1 MAADSRAVKMVAA
14 LLECF
19 FITESANLKKKVDRI
34 PCAALLA
41 TSKQVTTECP
51 LNTLGIHPSLPP
63 FQLLYTPT
71 PNKPM
76 RLNTAPQ
83 KYEKNICRL
92 TLVSKFFFIVT
103 SLNTLAND
111 GNDMNIRVYIIAIGD
126 IAASSWSAMCHL
138 LYGGGEARATPSGP
152 GGAPS
157 VATVLPAPPPK
168 LSFIWFTVTPST
180 SSANASHC
188 MTLNRLR
195 VIVLRSTAIMST
207 FRLASMRTV
216 VGEK

>member
-1 MAADSRAVKMVAA
+1 M
-14 LLECF
+14 LECF
-19 FITESANLKKKVDRI
+19 FITESANLKKKVDRT

-41 TSKQVTTECP
+41 TSKQVTMECP

-111 GNDMNIRVYIIAIGD
+111 GNDMNIAVYISAIGD
-126 IAASSWSAMCHL
+126 IAASSWSTMCHL
-138 LYGGGEARATPSGP
+138 LCGGGDGEATPSVRVDLRASLRAYPPPLPPNSASSG
-152 GGAPS
+152 S
-157 VATVLPAPPPK
+157 RSHPAPAAPTLP
-168 LSFIWFTVTPST
+168 TV
-180 SSANASHC
+180 
-188 MTLNRLR
+188 
-195 VIVLRSTAIMST
+195 
-207 FRLASMRTV
+207 
-216 VGEK
+216 